1 MKKLFLALVCFAGV
15 AFFASCGGGTETD
28 KEPTV
33 NIKADKAAIV
43 DGEEITFTIKAN
55 SNVNTKKELTKL
67 HFILSE
73 GEEAFWDTTFV
84 SNGVTEIEKEITL
97 AAEYGIDEA
106 TEIEAEVFVYDA
118 ADRYA
123 VATTYFTVS
132 PAEKELVET
141 PFTWN
146 RRGINVTT
154 PDVLSQFGLEWKGNY
169 QKAIYATITPAVGVT
184 MYEFNS
190 SVYSDITTESEKI
203 AAFVENATQ
212 ISQWKE
218 FNVAGAT
225 SQNFNKVIGTK
236 TADGKYHII
245 HITRGTYESG
255 SFGVDAT
262 ITGTAK

>member
-15 AFFASCGGGTETD
+15 AFFASCGGTETD

-33 NIKADKAAIV
+33 SIRVDKTVIE
-43 DGEEITFTIKAN
+43 DGEDITFTIKADA
-55 SNVNTKKELTKL
+55 NVNTKKNLKKV
-67 HFILSE
+67 HFILSD
-73 GEEAFWDTTFV
+73 EEDIIWDTTFV
-84 SNGVTEIEKEITL
+84 SNGVASFEKEITL
-97 AAEYGIDEA
+97 AGTYGVEDDV
-106 TEIEAEVFVYDA
+106 EIEAEVFAYDE

-123 VATTYFTVS
+123 VATTYFTVV
-132 PAEKELVET
+132 PAEEELIEY

-146 RRGINVTT
+146 RRGTNVTT
-154 PDVLSQFGLEWKGNY
+154 PDALSQFGLEWKGNY

-203 AAFVENATQ
+203 AAFENATQ

-218 FNVAGAT
+218 FNVAGVT

-236 TADGKYHII
+236 TADGEYHII

>member
-106 TEIEAEVFVYDA
+106 TEIEAEVFAYDA

-123 VATTYFTVS
+123 VATTYFTVT
-132 PAEKELVET
+132 PAEEELVEE
-141 PFTWN
+141 
-146 RRGINVTT
+146 NVTWYKDGGADAT
-154 PDVLSQFGLEWKGNY
+154 GLAKYGLEWKQNLS
-169 QKAIYATITPAVGVT
+169 KAIYAVVKPVAGAKLYKFET
-184 MYEFNS
+184 
-190 SVYSDITTESEKI
+190 SVYANATTETEKV
-203 AAFVENATQ
+203 ALFEGATELQ
-212 ISQWKE
+212 QWKE
-218 FNVAGAT
+218 FNVQGAAT
-225 SQNFNKVIGTK
+225 QNVNYVLGTK
-236 TADGKYHII
+236 YNGKYYLINITKGVII
-245 HITRGTYESG
+245 PY
-255 SFGVDAT
+255 DAAT
-262 ITGTAK
+262 HPKTEVTLTGKAK